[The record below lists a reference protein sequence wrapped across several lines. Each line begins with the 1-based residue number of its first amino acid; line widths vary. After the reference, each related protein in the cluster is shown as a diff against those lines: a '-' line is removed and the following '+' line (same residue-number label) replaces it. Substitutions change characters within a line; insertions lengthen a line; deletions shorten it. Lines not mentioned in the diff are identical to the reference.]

1 MKSILVFIL
10 VVLFVTPSRSQEIT
24 RNNVYLEIGG
34 ASLFYSINY
43 ERLMFKSAENNMAV
57 RLGVM
62 YLYSF
67 DERERQIRGV
77 PLSFSYL
84 KRIKKN
90 YFEIGL
96 SGSAIYDTYNILNQS
111 GEITD
116 YAEELIIMPSIRAG
130 IRHQPSANGFY
141 WNALLQYS
149 LTAVGKPG
157 GDFNPSTNSFP
168 FISIGLGYSFK

>member
-1 MKSILVFIL
+1 MKLILVFLL
-10 VVLFVTPSRSQEIT
+10 VVLFITPSRSQEIT

-43 ERLMFKSAENNMAV
+43 ERLMFKSSENNLSV
-57 RLGVM
+57 RLGLM

-67 DERERQIRGV
+67 DERERQIRGI
-77 PLSFSYL
+77 PLSVSYL

-90 YFEIGL
+90 YFEVGL
-96 SGSAIYDTYNILNQS
+96 SGSAIYDTYNIFDQN
-111 GEITD
+111 GEIAG
-116 YAEELIIMPSIRAG
+116 YEEELIIMPSFRLG
-130 IRHQPSANGFY
+130 IRHQPSSNGFF

-157 GDFNPSTNSFP
+157 GNFNPSTNSFP
-168 FISIGLGYSFK
+168 FISIGLGYSF